1 MFTSNR
7 RRVRREPAEMFKSTC
22 CLEKLPM
29 YVKKFV
35 KKAPSLF
42 LDQ

>member
-1 MFTSNR
+1 MFTLNR
-7 RRVRREPAEMFKSTC
+7 GWVRREPAEMFKSTY

-35 KKAPSLF
+35 KKAPPLF
-42 LDQ
+42 LNQ